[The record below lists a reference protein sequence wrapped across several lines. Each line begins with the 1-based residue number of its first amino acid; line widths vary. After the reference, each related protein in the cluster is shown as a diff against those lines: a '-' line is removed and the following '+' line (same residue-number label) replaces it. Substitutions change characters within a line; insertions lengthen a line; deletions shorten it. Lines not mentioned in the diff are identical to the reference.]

1 MRIRA
6 GHARGAAGAA
16 QPTEIAAQGVEKLL
30 GKKETGF
37 LEGPHGGD
45 LIEEARSAG
54 NEAGLEA

>member
-1 MRIRA
+1 MRIHA

-45 LIEEARSAG
+45 PIEAACG
-54 NEAGLEA
+54 A